1 MTYNEKKRFLESYT
15 VSIRKIKGLQRELE
29 EWQTIGTNITQKL
42 KPIMVQN
49 GLTNS
54 KIEDCAIR
62 IANIEDQI
70 ISEIEKA
77 EDNKNSI
84 EQALALIRDSR
95 RRELLQLRYINNI
108 PVKTIA
114 IDYDKPEDNIY
125 KMIRTAIKIM
135 PI

>member
-84 EQALALIRDSR
+84 EQALTLIRDSR

>member
-15 VSIRKIKGLQRELE
+15 ASIRRIKGLQRELE

-49 GLTNS
+49 GMNSS

-70 ISEIEKA
+70 ITEIEQA
-77 EDNKNSI
+77 EQNKNNI
-84 EQALALIRDSR
+84 EQALGQIKDSR
-95 RRELLQLRYINNI
+95 RRELLQLRYVNNI
-108 PVKTIA
+108 PVKIIA

-125 KMIRTAIKIM
+125 KMIRTAIRIM

>member
-15 VSIRKIKGLQRELE
+15 ASIRRIKGLQRELE

-42 KPIMVQN
+42 KPVIIQN
-49 GLTNS
+49 GMNSS

-70 ISEIEKA
+70 ISEISKA
-77 EDNKNSI
+77 EENKNSI
-84 EQALALIRDSR
+84 EIAINLVRDSR
-95 RRELLQLRYINNI
+95 RRELLQLRYVNNI

-114 IDYDKPEDNIY
+114 LDYDKPEDNIY
-125 KMIRTAIKIM
+125 KMIRTAIKII